1 MKKPEN
7 LKFRDI
13 KIYGSTEWLANNSKK
28 YRSVFDEQEASYI
41 YCEFSFYNKKFD
53 EDDWELKLQLKC
65 FDKDNNQICD
75 LNCDRTVDKRDPVV
89 FVREG
94 WGVKTPGTYWK
105 GGAYRWEVW
114 VEDELLGTKPFYI
127 EKQGVVKNG
136 LNPYFNVEF
145 VKLYEGPDANIKLED
160 RKYYKVF
167 NALTTRYIWIE
178 FIAQNLVRKSEDWA
192 CELTFNFRTITG
204 YTKGSVTKLIFVK
217 PDDEKVTTTIGWGS
231 DLLGTWGR
239 GKYFA
244 EVVFMDELVA
254 SIPFEVGD
262 DYEEGDEEDFL
273 AFSQTG
279 FIIEDDDDT
288 GTEDKP
294 TKPIKSNQPQTYE
307 EVMQEMDQ
315 LIGLETIK
323 TKIKEYSKYLKFI
336 SLRREKG
343 FADDEKINLH
353 AVFKGNP
360 GTGKTTVAR
369 MLGKI
374 YKELG
379 LLKKGHVHEVDRG
392 DLVAEF
398 IGQTAPKT
406 KEAIKKAKDGIL
418 FIDEAYS
425 LARKDDDSKDFG
437 KEAIEMLLKELSDSS
452 DIAIIVAG
460 YPKEMDTFLESN
472 PGLKS
477 RFNMVYDFPDY
488 LPQELIE
495 IADFAASN
503 RGIKLSKEA
512 RSTLY
517 KQLVENYRQR
527 DKFFGNAR
535 LVNSLMDEFKMN
547 LGLRIMKVDNPDKLT
562 KDKLSTIDKED
573 VEKAFMAKKGMSP
586 DIPIDEELLKE
597 SLTKLRSMMGLE
609 EVKSE
614 IEELVKLVRFYKET
628 GKNIRET
635 FSLHSVFLGNPGT
648 GKTTVARILAQIYKA
663 LGILERG
670 HLVECDRQSMV
681 GGYIGQ
687 TAIKTAELIDK
698 AMDGVL
704 FIDEAYSLTE
714 SGSSDYGREAIETLL
729 KRMEDYRGKFI
740 VIAAGYTQNME
751 KFMES
756 NPGLKSRFDRVF
768 TFADFDAEALYQIAL
783 NQLKDNQIKP
793 DEEASEHLKKYIEF
807 MHKHKD
813 KYFGN
818 GRAVRKVIED
828 AIRNQHLRLSE
839 VPKTKRTPKMVQTLT
854 IEDLAEFKLDNKPSQ
869 RAGIGFKM

>member
-262 DYEEGDEEDFL
+262 DYMEGDEEDFL

-279 FIIEDDDDT
+279 FIIEDDEPESVEKQGKT
-288 GTEDKP
+288 LKN
-294 TKPIKSNQPQTYE
+294 NQPQTYE
-307 EVMQEMDQ
+307 EVMKEMDQ
-315 LIGLETIK
+315 LIGLESIK

-495 IADFAASN
+495 IADYAASI
-503 RGIKLSKEA
+503 RGIKLSKDA
-512 RSTLY
+512 RATLY
-517 KQLVENYRQR
+517 KHLVDNYRQR

-729 KRMEDYRGKFI
+729 KRMEDHRGKFI

-793 DEEASEHLKKYIEF
+793 DEEAAEHLKKYIEF

-839 VPKTKRTPKMVQTLT
+839 VPKAKRTPKMVQTLT
-854 IEDLAEFKLDNKPSQ
+854 IEDLAEFKLDNIPSQ

>member
-1 MKKPEN
+1 MKKETHF
-7 LKFRDI
+7 KFRDI
-13 KIYGSTEWLANNSKK
+13 RTYGSTEWLANNTKK
-28 YRSVFDEQEASYI
+28 YRSVFDEQEASYV
-41 YCEFSFYNKKFD
+41 YCEFSFHNKKFD
-53 EDDWELKLQLKC
+53 ESDWDIKLQLKC
-65 FDKDNNQICD
+65 LDENDVEICD
-75 LNCDRTVDKRDPVV
+75 LNCDRLIDKRDPVI

-94 WGVKTPGTYWK
+94 WGVKTSGTYWK
-105 GGAYRWEVW
+105 QGHYRWEAWIDGV
-114 VEDELLGTKPFYI
+114 LIASKAFYI

-136 LNPYFNVEF
+136 LNPYFDVES
-145 VKLYEGPDANIKLED
+145 VKLYEGPDANTKGKE
-160 RKYYKVF
+160 RKYYIVF
-167 NALTTRYIWIE
+167 NALTTRYIWVE
-178 FIAQNLVRKSEDWA
+178 FNAINLVRKSTDWA
-192 CELTFNFRTITG
+192 CELTFNFRTSTG
-204 YTKGSVTKLIFVK
+204 HTKGSVTKIIFIK
-217 PDDEKVTTTIGWGS
+217 PNEEQVIATVGWGS

-239 GKYFA
+239 GPYYA

-262 DYEEGDEEDFL
+262 DYLEATETDFIPL
-273 AFSQTG
+273 NQTG
-279 FIIEDDDDT
+279 FIIDDSIETPKQIEAKNKPATVED
-288 GTEDKP
+288 
-294 TKPIKSNQPQTYE
+294 
-307 EVMQEMDQ
+307 VMKELDS
-315 LIGLETIK
+315 LIGLDSIK
-323 TKIKEYSKYLKFI
+323 TKIKEYSNYLNFI
-336 SLRREKG
+336 TLRKKKG
-343 FADDEKINLH
+343 FDESDNINLH

-437 KEAIEMLLKELSDSS
+437 KEAIEILLKELSDSK

-460 YPKEMDTFLESN
+460 YPSEMEVFLSSN

-488 LPQELIE
+488 VPQELLE
-495 IADFAASN
+495 IATFAADN
-503 RGIKLSKEA
+503 KKVNFSKDAQEM
-512 RSTLY
+512 LY
-517 KQLVENYRQR
+517 KSLVDSYRSR

-535 LVNSLMDEFKMN
+535 LVNSMIDEFKMN
-547 LGLRIMKVDNPDKLT
+547 LGLRIMKTANPDKLT
-562 KDKLSTIDKED
+562 KAQLSTIEEED
-573 VEKAFMAKKGMSP
+573 VSKSFLAKKGITP
-586 DIPIDEELLKE
+586 DIPVDEELLKE
-597 SLTKLRSMMGLE
+597 SLTKLKSMMGLT
-609 EVKSE
+609 EVKND

-635 FSLHSVFLGNPGT
+635 FFLHSVFLGNPGT

-670 HLVECDRQSMV
+670 HLVECDRQTLV

-687 TAIKTAELIDK
+687 TAIKTTEVIDK
-698 AMDGVL
+698 SMGGVL
-704 FIDEAYSLTE
+704 FIDEAYALTE
-714 SGSSDYGREAIETLL
+714 SGSSDYGKEAIETLL
-729 KRMEDYRGKFI
+729 KRMEDQRGQFI

-751 KFMES
+751 KFLES

-768 TFADFDAEALYQIAL
+768 NFADFAPIDLYEIAITQLAEHNITPDA
-783 NQLKDNQIKP
+783 K
-793 DEEASEHLKKYIEF
+793 ASEHLKAYVEF
-807 MHKHKD
+807 VHNNKD

-818 GRAVRKVIED
+818 GREIRKIIEE
-828 AIRNQHLRLSE
+828 AIRNQHLRLAE
-839 VPKTKRTPKMVQTLT
+839 LPKNKRTTKIIHTLVF
-854 IEDLAEFKLDNKPSQ
+854 EDIAEFSLDNKPKQ
-869 RAGIGFKM
+869 RTGIGFKF